1 MNDELNKIVVNDT
14 LEYLKD
20 KLILPLLDISLKNY
34 DERCYNVFT
43 EELANIFEEYQ
54 PEYFAGDYHSKI
66 GEYYFRSLYDD
77 YVPEEMLIEIIKA
90 EEDDRF
96 EGIKLF
102 FAEFDALDYIAE
114 DFVRDMIFKFDSL
127 DELMHLIILR
137 QLNLKNI
144 IPKSQ

>member
-1 MNDELNKIVVNDT
+1 VNEKLNKIVVNDT
-14 LEYLKD
+14 LEYIKD

-34 DERCYNVFT
+34 DERSYNVFT

-54 PEYFAGDYHSKI
+54 PAYFAGDYHEKI

-90 EEDDRF
+90 EADERF
-96 EGIKLF
+96 EGIKVY
-102 FAEFDALDYIAE
+102 FADFESFNHVVE
-114 DFVRDMIFKFDSL
+114 DSVRAITLKFDYM

-137 QLNLKNI
+137 QLNN
-144 IPKSQ
+144 S

>member
-1 MNDELNKIVVNDT
+1 MNDKLNQIVVNET
-14 LEYLKD
+14 LEYLKT
-20 KLILPLLDISLKNY
+20 KLILPLLDFSLKNY

-54 PEYFAGDYHSKI
+54 PEYFAADYHSKI
-66 GEYYFRSLYDD
+66 GQYYFRSLYDD

-96 EGIKLF
+96 EGIKIH
-102 FAEFDALDYIAE
+102 FAEFEALDHVVQ
-114 DFVRDMIFKFDSL
+114 DSVRDMTLKFDYI

-137 QLNLKNI
+137 QLNNR
-144 IPKSQ
+144 